1 MRGTYYITRNEMV
14 AGTMFMGDAP
24 FHVQFIC
31 GRKTSTS
38 TRSVKKKSPV
48 VAIAMIVWVV
58 DDAWL

>member
-31 GRKTSTS
+31 GLPR